1 MFAPFM
7 MNAWICGSLAAIVC
21 GMVGFFVVPRGE
33 SFLAHAVPNGAF
45 AGAALAALVGSNTLL
60 TMGVFALVGSLGST
74 AIRRRARS
82 DTATALTLVILLASG
97 SLFLSLSGK
106 YALHVYSLMFG
117 QILGIST
124 QQIMPML
131 IIGVLCIVVVLV
143 VRKPLLEASIMPQQ
157 RTVLGISPVWYD
169 VVFAVMLAGAATMS
183 VPQIGA
189 LLSFSLLTGPAA
201 GACRLVRRP
210 WKAMALSAGLALL
223 DIWASLALGYLTDWP
238 IGFFCTTFSLLIYLV
253 AVTVDRFRLV

>member
-21 GMVGFFVVPRGE
+21 GMVGFFVVLRGE